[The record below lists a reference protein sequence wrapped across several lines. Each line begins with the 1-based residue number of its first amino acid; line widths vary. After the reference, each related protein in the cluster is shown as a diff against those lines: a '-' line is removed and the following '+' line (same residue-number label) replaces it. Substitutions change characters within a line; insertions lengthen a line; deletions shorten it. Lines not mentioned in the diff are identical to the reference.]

1 MNWLGNLFQRQRS
14 KNLAIDRLYKRQKNL
29 DAKTAEIIERIPQM
43 AEAFRQGESYLYEKV
58 LLDLLQKYDLRFQSD
73 VAAQIDDAKKAAL
86 LRRLTAVMLFQ
97 FFNELA
103 ERYPDEALP
112 SSLTDALHFE
122 IYRSLPSKESFID
135 YLSYRNPNFENP
147 QAAPAFKFGND
158 VAEIL
163 RTLDTSFSF
172 MVAQQFPLV
181 RDISKKLIRLVLFDE
196 AIEDAGPP
204 P

>member
-1 MNWLGNLFQRQRS
+1 LKWLESLFRQRS
-14 KNLAIDRLYKRQKNL
+14 KNVAIDRLYRQQKSL
-29 DAKTAEIIERIPQM
+29 DAGTEEILQKIPQM
-43 AEAFRQGESYLYEKV
+43 AEAIRQGESYLYEKV
-58 LLDLLQKYDLRFQSD
+58 LVDLFQKYDIRFG
-73 VAAQIDDAKKAAL
+73 
-86 LRRLTAVMLFQ
+86 LTSLMLFQ

-103 ERYPDEALP
+103 ERYPDTAIP

-122 IYRSLPSKESFID
+122 IYGSLPSKESFID

-172 MVAQQFPLV
+172 MVAQQFPV
-181 RDISKKLIRLVLFDE
+181 IRDISKKLIRLVLFNE
-196 AIEDAGPP
+196 PIEDATAPP
-204 P
+204 